1 MTAAGGF
8 ATTPAMSLPVLP
20 LDRLDF
26 PYQPWSWPFARERRA
41 EIDAHFARRMAASG
55 RMWNGRVL
63 LMRDCR
69 IDGASL
75 TGTCFETDFASF
87 LAWRDWEF
95 PGQEVMNCFAM
106 GALLSADGAFLLGVM
121 GAHTA
126 NAGRVYFPAGTPDPS
141 DIVDEHLDLAG
152 SVAREVAEETG
163 LTPADYAPAARW
175 HVVPTGVRLA
185 LIRVLAAPL
194 AAVELQR
201 RIRAH
206 LARETHP
213 ELADIRIVRGE
224 ADFDPMMPPFVTA
237 YLAHWFRG
245 AMSVERGGA
254 QETLR

>member
-1 MTAAGGF
+1 LTAAGRF

-26 PYQPWSWPFARERRA
+26 AYAPWAWPFASTRRA
-41 EIDAHFARRMAASG
+41 EIDAYFARRSAGSAHI
-55 RMWNGRVL
+55 WNGSVL

-69 IDGASL
+69 IVGASL

-95 PGQEVMNCFAM
+95 PDRGVTNCFAM

-121 GAHTA
+121 GPHTA
-126 NAGRVYFPAGTPDPS
+126 NAGRVYFPAGTPDPN
-141 DIVDEHLDLAG
+141 DIVDGRLDLAG

-163 LTPADYAPAARW
+163 LTPADYVPAARW

-185 LIRVLAAPL
+185 LMRVLAAPL
-194 AAVELQR
+194 SAAELQR
-201 RIRAH
+201 RMRAH
-206 LARETHP
+206 LAREATP

-237 YLAHWFRG
+237 YLAHWFG
-245 AMSVERGGA
+245 GTIGCDRGGA
-254 QETLR
+254 QGTER